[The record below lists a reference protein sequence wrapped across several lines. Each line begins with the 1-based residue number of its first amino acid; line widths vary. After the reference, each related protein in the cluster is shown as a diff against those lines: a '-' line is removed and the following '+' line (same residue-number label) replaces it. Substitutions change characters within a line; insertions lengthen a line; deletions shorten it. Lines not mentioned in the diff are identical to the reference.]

1 MDLSDEFAADENYP
15 IIRNHCHHTENY
27 NIEVPHIVSV
37 ISNTKHQ
44 KKFPCSFIVDQIMV
58 IISSKELA
66 EEFKKQS
73 ECSGKKHKK
82 T

>member
-1 MDLSDEFAADENYP
+1 MDLSDEFASDKNYS

-27 NIEVPHIVSV
+27 NTDVPHIVSV
-37 ISNTKHQ
+37 ISDTKHQ
-44 KKFPCSFIVDQIMV
+44 KKFPCIFIVDQIMV

>member
-1 MDLSDEFAADENYP
+1 MDLSDEFAGDENYP
-15 IIRNHCHHTENY
+15 IIRNHCLHTENY
-27 NIEVPHIVSV
+27 NIEVPHIMSV
-37 ISNTKHQ
+37 ISDTKHQ
-44 KKFPCSFIVDQIMV
+44 KKFPCIFIVDQIMV